1 MLESLSERN
10 KKIQYF
16 LTIFAKTGHDR
27 CWMLVAIASFRE
39 VRMIYS
45 CIQLKTANLKNGKW
59 FSKGTHSHTCKAG
72 QPQNHTTKL
81 RPKLT
86 IAEYMSHKIWPPP
99 FKLHF
104 FFPIFNFKLEEIM
117 ILGQKHMIFCLK
129 KKHVLKGLLFQQLL
143 FDFKLK
149 DYADLKEH
157 FFFIFSSQC
166 LSTEFFLVLMHFY
179 AWSKIFDS

>member
-1 MLESLSERN
+1 M
-10 KKIQYF
+10 
-16 LTIFAKTGHDR
+16 TIFAITDHDR

-99 FKLHF
+99 FNGILLPKLF
-104 FFPIFNFKLEEIM
+104 WPTVRKNCSRVREKVLRSLEQFILTAGQNNFGNKIPSLACKFLKL
-117 ILGQKHMIFCLK
+117 F
-129 KKHVLKGLLFQQLL
+129 V
-143 FDFKLK
+143 
-149 DYADLKEH
+149 
-157 FFFIFSSQC
+157 
-166 LSTEFFLVLMHFY
+166 
-179 AWSKIFDS
+179 

>member
-1 MLESLSERN
+1 MKLHPSVVGTLTHLKVSNQTN
-10 KKIQYF
+10 KIHNF
-16 LTIFAKTGHDR
+16 LTIFGKTGHDR

-104 FFPIFNFKLEEIM
+104 FPDFQFQAWRNHDSRSKAYD
-117 ILGQKHMIFCLK
+117 ILFEKETR
-129 KKHVLKGLLFQQLL
+129 VKGVVVSAVIILL
-143 FDFKLK
+143 
-149 DYADLKEH
+149 
-157 FFFIFSSQC
+157 
-166 LSTEFFLVLMHFY
+166 
-179 AWSKIFDS
+179 

>member
-1 MLESLSERN
+1 M
-10 KKIQYF
+10 
-16 LTIFAKTGHDR
+16 TIFAKTGHDR

-86 IAEYMSHKIWPPP
+86 IAEYMSHKNLASTIQI
-99 FKLHF
+99 

-117 ILGQKHMIFCLK
+117 ILGQKNIIHILLE
-129 KKHVLKGLLFQQLL
+129 KKHVLKGLLFQSL
-143 FDFKLK
+143 
-149 DYADLKEH
+149 
-157 FFFIFSSQC
+157 IFT
-166 LSTEFFLVLMHFY
+166 LN
-179 AWSKIFDS
+179 WKIMLI